1 MATGILSRTNIS
13 STANTS
19 VYTTPA
25 GKVSSFTLS
34 LTNRNATQDAQVKV
48 AISDTTTPALGDF
61 IEFNTSIP
69 PFGTLERTGIV
80 ANAAS
85 ILVVSSS
92 TANLSAVVYGIEE

>member
-1 MATGILSRTNIS
+1 MATGILSRTNIADTS
-13 STANTS
+13 NTS

-34 LTNRNATQDAQVKV
+34 IANRNATQDAQIKV
-48 AISDTTTPALGDF
+48 AISDTSTPAVTDF

-69 PFGTLERTGIV
+69 PFGTFERTGIV

-85 ILVVSSS
+85 ILVISSS